1 MKNDIDNLLAR
12 YFGGNASERDMQ
24 ELEDWIS
31 CSPDHQVYFD
41 ELTSLYAKLVV
52 TDETVPI
59 PHTEKAKERFMAY
72 ISVKKEGNPAQEHK
86 MEHIPFYR
94 SRIFQ
99 AAGIALFFML
109 SFSVWKLV
117 LSDHEMI
124 LATQMTSKQKV
135 LSDQTQV
142 DLSKN
147 SRITYRSTFAK
158 KNKII
163 QLEGEANFK
172 VGHAGKGKL
181 QVIANET
188 FIDDIGTVFEV
199 TAYPDSNY
207 VSVKVSNGQVH
218 FYTKSNDGLK
228 ISAGETG
235 IYYKQTKTF
244 KVLAQKLDSLETGS
258 MHVDFQAIVLR
269 DALDIISNAY
279 KVNIKTADKSIGN
292 RKITVNFDGEDVN
305 IVLQIIAETLDLQ
318 LEKGNNGYLL
328 INKKSK

>member
-12 YFGGNASERDMQ
+12 YFGGVASERDMQ
-24 ELEDWIS
+24 ELEEWIS
-31 CSPDHQVYFD
+31 FSPDHQLYFD
-41 ELTSLYAKLVV
+41 ELTSLYAKMVV
-52 TDETVPI
+52 SDAPVPI
-59 PHTEKAKERFMAY
+59 PHTKKAKERFLAY
-72 ISVKKEGNPAQEHK
+72 ISVQKESKQTQGHEIK
-86 MEHIPFYR
+86 HIPFYKIR
-94 SRIFQ
+94 MFQ

-109 SFSVWKLV
+109 SFSFWKLV
-117 LSDHEMI
+117 LSDREMI
-124 LATQMTSKQKV
+124 LATQMTSKQEV

-142 DLSKN
+142 DLSNN
-147 SRITYRSTFAK
+147 SKITYRSTFAK
-158 KNKII
+158 NNKII
-163 QLEGEANFK
+163 LLEGEANFK
-172 VGHAGKGKL
+172 VGHSGKGRL

-207 VSVKVSNGQVH
+207 VSVKVSTGQVH

-235 IYYKQTKTF
+235 IYYKHTKTF
-244 KVLAQKLDSLETGS
+244 KVLAQKLDSLEIGS

-279 KVNIKTADKSIGN
+279 KVNIKTSDESIGN

-305 IVLQIIAETLDLQ
+305 IVLQIIAETLDLK
-318 LEKGNNGYLL
+318 LEKRNTGYLL
-328 INKKSK
+328 INKKNK

>member
-1 MKNDIDNLLAR
+1 MKKDIDNLLAR
-12 YFGGNASERDMQ
+12 YFGGDASERDMQ
-24 ELEDWIS
+24 ELEEWIFF
-31 CSPDHQVYFD
+31 SPDHQQYFD
-41 ELTSLYAKLVV
+41 ELTSLYAKMVV
-52 TDETVPI
+52 SGTPEPI

-72 ISVKKEGNPAQEHK
+72 ISVQKEGKPTHVHK
-86 MEHIPFYR
+86 IKRIPFYR
-94 SRIFQ
+94 SRLFQ
-99 AAGIALFFML
+99 AAGIALFFIL
-109 SFSVWKLV
+109 SFSFWKLV
-117 LSDHEMI
+117 LSDREMI
-124 LATQMTSKQKV
+124 LATQMTSKQEV

-142 DLSKN
+142 DLSNN
-147 SRITYRSTFAK
+147 SKITYRSTFAK
-158 KNKII
+158 NNKII

-172 VGHAGKGKL
+172 VGHSGKGSL

-207 VSVKVSNGQVH
+207 VSVKVSTGQVH

-244 KVLAQKLDSLETGS
+244 KVLAQKLDSLVAGS
-258 MHVDFQAIVLR
+258 MHVDFHAIVLR

-305 IVLQIIAETLDLQ
+305 IVLQIIAETLDLK